1 MFSVRLSPRAERFY
15 READRPL
22 AKKLAKC
29 FVQLERDP
37 RRHNN
42 ITPLKGKFASFYRYR
57 VGDFRVV
64 YSIDDAAQTA
74 SVALIAHRRDV
85 YE

>member
-1 MFSVRLSPRAERFY
+1 MYRVRLSPQAERFY

-29 FVQLERDP
+29 FGQLQRDP
-37 RRHNN
+37 RGHNN
-42 ITPLKGKFASFYRYR
+42 ITPLKGKFAGFNRYR
-57 VGDFRVV
+57 VGDYRVV
-64 YSIDDAAQTA
+64 FAIDDAAQTVN
-74 SVALIAHRRDV
+74 VALIAHRRNA